1 MKEQEVEVDW
11 SFGSP
16 HLPVMVFSCD
26 FTLHQAT
33 PLAYSHLTRVLIGV
47 EVDGRVIDG
56 RLRGSG
62 GRGRRRSCHSRRGGG
77 ARGGRGRRVGEGGAA
92 RGGFR
97 GGARRGQRAVGG
109 ATEREGWLRRLLGRS
124 SWSECRRC
132 GGDGGLGCG
141 GRRGRTDGSNGA
153 SGPAERPRGLIVSAA
168 ARGETGGGCRRLA
181 DGHRLYDLQ
190 WFLLQEVM
198 KHMQHMLTSQ
208 HTHAGVT
215 PPHYS
220 LNAH

>member
-56 RLRGSG
+56 WLRGGG
-62 GRGRRRSCHSRRGGG
+62 GRGRRRRSCHSRRGGG

-97 GGARRGQRAVGG
+97 GGARRGQ
-109 ATEREGWLRRLLGRS
+109 
-124 SWSECRRC
+124 
-132 GGDGGLGCG
+132 
-141 GRRGRTDGSNGA
+141 
-153 SGPAERPRGLIVSAA
+153 
-168 ARGETGGGCRRLA
+168 
-181 DGHRLYDLQ
+181 
-190 WFLLQEVM
+190 
-198 KHMQHMLTSQ
+198 
-208 HTHAGVT
+208 
-215 PPHYS
+215 
-220 LNAH
+220 